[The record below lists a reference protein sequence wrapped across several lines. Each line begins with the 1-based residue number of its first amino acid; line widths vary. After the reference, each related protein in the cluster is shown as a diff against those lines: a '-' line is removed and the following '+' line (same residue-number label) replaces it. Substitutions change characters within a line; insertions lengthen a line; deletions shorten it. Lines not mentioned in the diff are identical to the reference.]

1 MWEVVARS
9 VGDLEG
15 VLGFEVGITD
25 VLPRVISTEKN
36 ATDDERAA

>member
-1 MWEVVARS
+1 MLARS

-25 VLPRVISTEKN
+25 VLPRVISH
-36 ATDDERAA
+36 